1 MQKKRSA
8 AARTNRTGA
17 RKSTR
22 KPVKKTGAPRGA
34 GRRVS
39 ARRTAGRPTPLE
51 AGTLQLVGECL
62 RRSAELA
69 PSIERVIGA
78 SLYEFWVQGR
88 RKAQGESLSARLQ
101 RWRRQRLE
109 RGATPGGA
117 WRYVFHDNEIDLE
130 HGRDR
135 RMIRIDIGPGGR
147 KDAFTPM
154 ALRRYLTG
162 ARSPWRE
169 FPELQRALG
178 GLNELD
184 ESVLHKVC
192 ESLLKKGLVER
203 ADERLARLVE
213 SNLRRDAQGRLIFT
227 LPADTAEQDLVDLPL
242 AFRLVLTESGR
253 RYAERA

>member
-8 AARTNRTGA
+8 AVRKTRTGS
-17 RKSTR
+17 RQSTR
-22 KPVKKTGAPRGA
+22 KPARPPAKKAAAP
-34 GRRVS
+34 RVS
-39 ARRTAGRPTPLE
+39 ARRTAARPTPLE
-51 AGTLQLVGECL
+51 AGALQLVGECL

-69 PSIERVIGA
+69 PSLERVIGA

-88 RKAQGESLSARLQ
+88 RKAQGEGLAARLQ
-101 RWRRQRLE
+101 RWRRERLE

-130 HGRDR
+130 HARDR

-162 ARSPWRE
+162 ARAPWRE

-178 GLNELD
+178 GENELD
-184 ESVLHKVC
+184 ESALHKVC

-227 LPADTAEQDLVDLPL
+227 LPAETSEQDLVDLPL

-253 RYAERA
+253 RYAERS